1 MDYQFAGIHNS
12 PIMIKV
18 ALFLKSTLSKTEKM
32 GNNMAARD
40 LEALGLA
47 ARRAVAYLQGVGDR
61 RVAPSPSALFD
72 LAQLDEPLPEA
83 PSDPFCVV
91 GLLDRIGSPAT
102 VATAGRRFF
111 GFVNGA
117 ALPVSVAATWL
128 ASAWDQNAALR
139 VMSPTAAALED
150 AALDWVRDLLRVPT
164 EAGAGIVTGA
174 TMANFCGIV
183 AARHA

>member
-12 PIMIKV
+12 PIMIEV

-32 GNNMAARD
+32 GNSMAARD

-47 ARRAVAYLQGVGDR
+47 ARRAVAYLQGVGSR
-61 RVAPSPSALFD
+61 RVAPSPPALLD

-102 VATAGRRFF
+102 VATAARRFF
-111 GFVNGA
+111 GFLNGA

-139 VMSPTAAALED
+139 VMSPAAVALED
-150 AALDWVRDLLRVPT
+150 VALGWVC
-164 EAGAGIVTGA
+164 EALGLPAECSGSTVTGA
-174 TMANFCGIV
+174 SMANLTGLA
-183 AARHA
+183 AAR